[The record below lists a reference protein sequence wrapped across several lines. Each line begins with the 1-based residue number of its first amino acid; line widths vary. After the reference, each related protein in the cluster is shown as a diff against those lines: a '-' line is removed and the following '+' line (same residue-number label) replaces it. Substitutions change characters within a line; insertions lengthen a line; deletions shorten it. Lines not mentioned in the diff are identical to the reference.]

1 MGVRLFAFQTSQCTP
16 HVLEPVV
23 AQLRKMG
30 IRLIVYLDDML
41 IMAASRALAIE
52 HTTIAV
58 NLLSSLG
65 FVLKEG
71 KSVLAPTQE
80 LEFLGFLVNSVK
92 NVFVPPKGQGKEYQ
106 EGVSVYDKLPPSPPL
121 IVISSFFSFTG
132 FDQQKDEDGGADR
145 GLIWG

>member
-30 IRLIVYLDDML
+30 IRLIIYLDDML

-92 NVFVPPKGQGKEYQ
+92 MSLYLPR
-106 EGVSVYDKLPPSPPL
+106 DKVKSIKRECQSMINSHPHLP
-121 IVISSFFSFTG
+121 
-132 FDQQKDEDGGADR
+132 
-145 GLIWG
+145 